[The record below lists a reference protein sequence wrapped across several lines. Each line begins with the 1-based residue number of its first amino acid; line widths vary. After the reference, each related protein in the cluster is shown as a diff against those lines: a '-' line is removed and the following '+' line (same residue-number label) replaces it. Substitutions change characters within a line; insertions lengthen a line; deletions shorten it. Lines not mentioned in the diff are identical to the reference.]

1 MIGKLGL
8 VLECAR
14 EGADEKVLKCLTRRL
29 APQTQLAPPQCMV
42 SKEMLIKSGAEAAK
56 LLLEADRCDRVFV
69 VWDLK
74 PEWEEQ
80 KQLLDCKEECDLIAA
95 KLDDLGI
102 RENVD
107 LICIVEMLETWII
120 ADDRALSTHLS
131 RPPRNYAFK
140 RIKAPESVADPKGLL
155 ISTFKQTFRKTYR
168 DHTDAVRVIQ
178 KCQDSTRLERVSSF
192 ARFVTKLTGKQG
204 TAFSRCGEV
213 CNDLA
218 PSGVFQPAQAVILP
232 APIAKP
238 VFKQKARP
246 RR

>member
-29 APQTQLAPPQCMV
+29 APATKLAPPQCMV
-42 SKEMLIKSGAEAAK
+42 SKEMLIKNGAEAAK
-56 LLLEADRCDRVFV
+56 LLLEADKCDRVFI

-74 PEWEEQ
+74 PEWQEQ
-80 KQLLDCKEECDLIAA
+80 QQFLDCEEECDLILA
-95 KLDDLGI
+95 KLVTLGI
-102 RENVD
+102 REHVD

-131 RPPRNYAFK
+131 RAPRNYAFK
-140 RIKAPESVADPKGLL
+140 RIKAPESVIDPKALL
-155 ISTFKQTFRKTYR
+155 ITTFRQSFRRIYR

-178 KCQDSTRLERVSSF
+178 KCPDTTRLKRVSSF
-192 ARFVTKLTGKQG
+192 SRFVTKLTGNEG
-204 TAFSRCGEV
+204 ATFSRCGDV

-218 PSGVFQPAQAVILP
+218 PSGVFQPAQAAALP
-232 APIAKP
+232 EPPTIP
-238 VFKQKARP
+238 LIKQKGRP